1 MSLIYV
7 RRTFILAFYW
17 KSFYGRRRCWTD
29 VFGIC
34 LLGGM
39 HLHLKKGHSTFFITS
54 DRKEGPTAAGIGNLF
69 THVTQQPKNV
79 DAPVFVTATKS
90 WDALKPAWPALHK
103 IKISAC
109 HSWSRLASHH
119 LPCLSLEASA
129 PTPTE
134 QFPVTGTAA
143 RNPSHAKHV
152 NLQNHP
158 HQYLPHGTCQPI

>member
-1 MSLIYV
+1 MVGEDAELMCLGYV
-7 RRTFILAFYW
+7 CSVGCIFISKKDIPLFSSPQTGKKDQQRQESETFSHTW
-17 KSFYGRRRCWTD
+17 
-29 VFGIC
+29 
-34 LLGGM
+34 
-39 HLHLKKGHSTFFITS
+39 H
-54 DRKEGPTAAGIGNLF
+54 NN
-69 THVTQQPKNV
+69 QKNV

-134 QFPVTGTAA
+134 QLPVTGTAA